1 MTTPDPDDETVLTG
15 RTAAERMA
23 ETWDDMSLGVVEAEV
38 IGPWLIVNRS
48 RANYRTFISLVDEKV
63 VTILN
68 GDATTRHVP
77 KEYRPGEDTPEATL
91 EKVQRAFDGAGGGMY
106 PTDDAK
112 RFQIGFKE
120 DGERKYLNVRTDGEG
135 VWVSDA

>member
-1 MTTPDPDDETVLTG
+1 MKTPDSDDETVLTG

-23 ETWDDMSLGVVEAEV
+23 ETWDDMGLGKVEAEV

-48 RANYRTFISLVDEKV
+48 RAKYRTFISLVDEKV

-77 KEYRPGEDTPEATL
+77 KEYRPDEDAPEATVEL
-91 EKVQRAFDGAGGGMY
+91 VQRAFDGAGGGMY
-106 PTDDAK
+106 PTDDGK
-112 RFQIGFKE
+112 RFQIGFRDD
-120 DGERKYLNVRTDGEG
+120 DGHKYLNIGTYTDRR
-135 VWVSDA
+135 WVTDA

>member
-1 MTTPDPDDETVLTG
+1 MKTPEPDDETVLTG

-23 ETWDDMSLGVVEAEV
+23 ETWDDMGLGKVEAEV
-38 IGPWLIVNRS
+38 IGPWLIINRKL
-48 RANYRTFISLVDEKV
+48 AEYRTFISLVDEKV

-77 KEYRPGEDTPEATL
+77 KEYRPDDDASEATV
-91 EKVQRAFDGAGGGMY
+91 EKLGRAFDGAGGGMY

-135 VWVSDA
+135 VWISDA